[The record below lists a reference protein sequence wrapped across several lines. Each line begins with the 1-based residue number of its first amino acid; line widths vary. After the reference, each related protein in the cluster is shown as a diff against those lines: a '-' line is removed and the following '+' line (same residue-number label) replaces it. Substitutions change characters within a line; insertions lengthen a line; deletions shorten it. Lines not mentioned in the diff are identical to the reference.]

1 MALPV
6 PGSQIFGANERT
18 SGGFLHLFTYSDILV
33 GLPQLSRNLE
43 KVIII
48 IILDAKS
55 LALGTCG
62 EQCDSEICHMVTF
75 IHLCQQ

>member
-1 MALPV
+1 MALAV

-33 GLPQLSRNLE
+33 GLPQLSQNLE
-43 KVIII
+43 KAIV
-48 IILDAKS
+48 LDAKS